1 MIRERA
7 NERRGH
13 GMDQLQ
19 KVLIIEDD
27 VDMIELLTFILK
39 RGGFNPLCA
48 FGGREGLR
56 VVQETPVDLIL
67 LDLMME
73 DMNGW
78 MVLEALKADD
88 RLRSIPVIIISA
100 RHRLEDPVQTA
111 AHADQFEGYL
121 IKPFLV
127 RDLLSQIQEALA

>member
-1 MIRERA
+1 
-7 NERRGH
+7 
-13 GMDQLQ
+13 MDQR
-19 KVLIIEDD
+19 KNILIIEDD
-27 VDMIELLTFILK
+27 GGMIELLSFILR

-56 VVQETPVDLIL
+56 VAQETPVDLIL

-78 MVLEALKADD
+78 MVLEVLRADD
-88 RLRSIPVIIISA
+88 RLCSIPVIIISA
-100 RHRLEDPVQTA
+100 RHRLEDPAQTA
-111 AHADQFEGYL
+111 IHADQFEGYL
-121 IKPFLV
+121 VKPFLV

>member
-1 MIRERA
+1 
-7 NERRGH
+7 
-13 GMDQLQ
+13 MDQIQ

-27 VDMIELLTFILK
+27 GDMIELLSLIL
-39 RGGFNPLCA
+39 RHGGFYPLCA
-48 FGGREGLR
+48 FGGEEGLR
-56 VVQETPVDLIL
+56 VVRETPVDLIL

-73 DMNGW
+73 DISGW
-78 MVLEALKADD
+78 TVLELLKADD

-121 IKPFLV
+121 VKPFLV